1 VFGVFFLFV
10 AGWAAYGIYYLLRSS
25 KRNQQYLASAKE
37 EQPLQLEHLTGG
49 LRQLAQ
55 DTRLLRVSLE
65 APIRDIA
72 DFRTG
77 DFHQSASE
85 DLDGFDNM
93 LLDVSRQLGD
103 WVRTVERLP
112 DADRTRLEDMGLS
125 AVPIERAIATEGGAF
140 ERRFVLRPGQPPMDQ
155 RLRNVVAELRRF
167 EDALQVAPRVY
178 R

>member
-10 AGWAAYGIYYLLRSS
+10 AGWAAYGIYYVLRTS
-25 KRNQQYLASAKE
+25 KRNERYLAAAKD

-49 LRQLAQ
+49 LRRLAQ

-77 DFHQSASE
+77 DFHQSAAE

-112 DADRTRLEDMGLS
+112 EQDRDRLGDMGLS
-125 AVPIERAIATEGGAF
+125 VGPIQRAIEIEGGAF
-140 ERRFVLRPGQPPMDQ
+140 ERRFVLRPGHPPMDQ
-155 RLRNVVAELRRF
+155 RLRSIVAELRRF
-167 EDALQVAPRVY
+167 EDSLQVAPRLY